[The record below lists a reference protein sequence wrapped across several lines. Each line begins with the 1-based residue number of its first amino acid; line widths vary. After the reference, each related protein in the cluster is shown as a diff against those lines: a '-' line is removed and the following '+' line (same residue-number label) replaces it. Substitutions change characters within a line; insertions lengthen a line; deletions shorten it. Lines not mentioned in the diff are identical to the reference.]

1 MAENKNHID
10 NWLIQSAALG
20 EIPFDNADWIE
31 MKKLLE
37 SKKKRRFLWIWFVV
51 ALLLAG
57 LTGYL
62 LLTKN
67 QTTSIV
73 NYSNN
78 HLKVVTVDSITN
90 AKTQAKQQQDSV
102 LLTGEKNKKEHGDI
116 VIEVVSKNLD
126 LDRKEKSNI
135 KSNTD
140 LTTKHKKDISNTT
153 KQQVLKNK
161 NTTNT
166 QIDVAIARANMVAD
180 NDLPQTKN
188 ITPKQGSF
196 NNALSVIDNLQK
208 DKSTPKYQN
217 EIKYMH
223 NRYIDSL
230 ARMKTTKDT
239 TANSNVVILP
249 KPASIITAAKNQTKK
264 NNSKAKNYFE
274 INAGYGLM
282 NVGNTNNNTP
292 ALQLQYGL
300 EVNKFLH
307 ITTSCK
313 GLLFNDATQQVHK
326 NIYRINRQ
334 SGTTFTEVDLVETR
348 YIPAKGFAVEPGLGI
363 NLSLSK
369 KIELSITGSFG
380 SVINA
385 VNTVTFAQDTFN
397 FYNGALP
404 AEIQLGGGTYNPNNF
419 IGKQY
424 INTSAAFSYKL
435 NKKWIVTANV
445 SQQLWHNTV
454 EGVLDSRKKSIG
466 YYFTLGYRF

>member
-37 SKKKRRFLWIWFVV
+37 NKKKRRFLWIWI
-51 ALLLAG
+51 AIGLLFTGLA
-57 LTGYL
+57 GYL
-62 LLTKN
+62 LLTKT
-67 QTTSIV
+67 QTISIV
-73 NYSNN
+73 NNSNN
-78 HLKVVTVDSITN
+78 HLKVVTDDSITD

-116 VIEVVSKNLD
+116 VSKVVSKNLD
-126 LDRKEKSNI
+126 LDRKEKNNI

-140 LTTKHKKDISNTT
+140 LTTKHKKEIS
-153 KQQVLKNK
+153 

-180 NDLPQTKN
+180 DDLPQTKN
-188 ITPKQGSF
+188 ITPQQGSF
-196 NNALSVIDNLQK
+196 NNALSVIGNLQK
-208 DKSTPKYQN
+208 DKSAPKYQN
-217 EIKYMH
+217 EIKYLH
-223 NRYIDSL
+223 NLYIDSL
-230 ARMKTTKDT
+230 ARKKTTKDT
-239 TANSNVVILP
+239 TASSAVAISP

-264 NNSKAKNYFE
+264 NNSKAKNYFQ

-282 NVGNTNNNTP
+282 NVGNTNNTSP
-292 ALQLQYGL
+292 SLQLQYGL
-300 EVNKFLH
+300 AVNKFLH

-369 KIELSITGSFG
+369 KIEINIAGSFG
-380 SVINA
+380 SIINA

-454 EGVLDSRKKSIG
+454 EGVLDSRKKNIG

>member
-20 EIPFDNADWIE
+20 EIPFVNADWIE

-90 AKTQAKQQQDSV
+90 AKKQVKLQQDSV
-102 LLTGEKNKKEHGDI
+102 LLIEEKTKKEHKDI
-116 VIEVVSKNLD
+116 VSEIVSNNLD
-126 LDRKEKSNI
+126 LDNKEKSNI
-135 KSNTD
+135 KFKTD
-140 LTTKHKKDISNTT
+140 LTAKHEKDIKNITEQQRQQNT
-153 KQQVLKNK
+153 

-166 QIDVAIARANMVAD
+166 QIDVAIAKANMGAD
-180 NDLPQTKN
+180 DDLSKPQN
-188 ITPKQGSF
+188 IKQQQISV
-196 NNALSVIDNLQK
+196 NNTLGVIDNLQHNK
-208 DKSTPKYQN
+208 TIPKYQN
-217 EIKYMH
+217 EIKYLH

-230 ARMKTTKDT
+230 ARKKTTKDT
-239 TANSNVVILP
+239 TASSAVAILP
-249 KPASIITAAKNQTKK
+249 KPASNIIAAKNQTKK
-264 NNSKAKNYFE
+264 NNSKAKNYFQV
-274 INAGYGLM
+274 NAGYGLM
-282 NVGNTNNNTP
+282 NVGNTNNNTSS
-292 ALQLQYGL
+292 LQLQYGL
-300 EVNKFLH
+300 AVNKFLH

-380 SVINA
+380 SIINA

-424 INTSAAFSYKL
+424 INASAAFSYKL
-435 NKKWIVTANV
+435 NKKWIVTANI
-445 SQQLWHNTV
+445 SQQLWYNTV